1 MYKYVK
7 KHDKH
12 SCCHNSDKNH
22 LNCSERGYNLI
33 TRGLISNLR
42 GLDAEQRGLL
52 IILRGLT
59 PDIRGL
65 AHIIILK
72 LRGLF
77 LK

>member
-22 LNCSERGYNLI
+22 LNCSERGYNLKMY
-33 TRGLISNLR
+33 GLNSNLR
-42 GLDAEQRGLL
+42 GLDFEQRGLL
-52 IILRGLT
+52 VFLCGLT
-59 PDIRGL
+59 PKIRGL
-65 AHIIILK
+65 AHILILK